1 MDNLPLLS
9 LLLLTLPTGAAL
21 IWLLPRPGQARY
33 VAAGACLVALA
44 LAMTTV
50 LRFDPAVAGFQL
62 VEQIPWIPDLKVNYL
77 VGVDGISVLF
87 LPLTALLFLGAVLA
101 SFNQVSES
109 PKAYFTL
116 LLLEGGATLGIF
128 CVLDTLFFFM
138 LWEFSIIPIYFLVS
152 LWGIGPNR
160 KPAANKYALL
170 MLAGGLPVLFA
181 FLLLA
186 LHVLDGGGDGSPFDL
201 RVLLDMRLPIAL
213 QLTVFTLLLIGF
225 GVKAPLVP
233 LHTWLPQLANEGP
246 VAVTALIAGLKIG
259 AFGLIRFAFPL
270 APEAAHAFQWLLVGL
285 GSAGILYGA
294 VVALAQTNLRPA
306 LAYLGISHIGLVI
319 LGLATFRAEGFAGA
333 VFELLN
339 FTVITGGLFL
349 MLDFLRQRT
358 GNTDVASL
366 GGAMKHLPWLGSFIL
381 LFGLATLG
389 LPGTSGFPAEF
400 LIILAALQTHTGAG
414 LAALTAMVI
423 GTGCFMVLYQRAF
436 FGPVLSSVL
445 QEAEDLLRRERVVA
459 VSLAAVVLVVG
470 FYPALFLDVIE
481 SAGKAW
487 IARLAP

>member
-9 LLLLTLPTGAAL
+9 LMLLTLPAGAAL

-33 VAAGACLVALA
+33 IAAGTALVALA
-44 LAMTTV
+44 IALAV
-50 LRFDPAVAGFQL
+50 VFRFDPAISGFQL
-62 VEQIPWIPDLKVNYL
+62 VEQIPWIPNLGVNYL
-77 VGVDGISVLF
+77 VGVDGFSVLF
-87 LPLTALLFLGAVLA
+87 LPLTALLFLGAVLT
-101 SFNQVSES
+101 SFNQVSVS
-109 PKAYFTL
+109 PKAYFSL
-116 LLLEGGATLGIF
+116 LLLEGAATLGIF

-152 LWGIGPNR
+152 LWGVGPNR

-170 MLAGGLPVLFA
+170 MLAGGLLLLFA

-186 LHVLDGGGDGSPFDL
+186 LHALDGGGGGSPFDL
-201 RVLLDMRLPIAL
+201 RLLLGMHIPATL
-213 QLTVFTLLLIGF
+213 QMTVFALLLAGF

-306 LAYLGISHIGLVI
+306 LAYLGVSHVGLVI
-319 LGLATFRAEGFAGA
+319 LGLATFRQEGIAGA

-339 FTVITGGLFL
+339 FTVIAGGSFL
-349 MLDFLRQRT
+349 VLDFLRQRVGT
-358 GNTDVASL
+358 TDVTSL
-366 GGAMKHLPWLGSFIL
+366 GGAMKHLPWLGSFFL
-381 LFGLATLG
+381 LLGLAALG

-414 LAALTAMVI
+414 LAALAAMVI
-423 GTGCFMVLYQRAF
+423 GAGCFMVLYQRAF
-436 FGPVLSSVL
+436 FGPVKNPVL
-445 QEAEDLLRRERVVA
+445 VEAEDLRMRERMVVIA
-459 VSLAAVVLVVG
+459 FALVVLVTG
-470 FYPALFLDVIE
+470 FYPALFLDIIE
-481 SAGKAW
+481 SAGQAW
-487 IARLAP
+487 IARLSP

>member
-1 MDNLPLLS
+1 MDNMPILS

-21 IWLLPRPGQARY
+21 IWLLPRPDQARY
-33 VAAGACLVALA
+33 IAAGACFAA
-44 LAMTTV
+44 LAMALAAV
-50 LRFDPAVAGFQL
+50 FYFDPADARFQFI
-62 VEQIPWIPDLKVNYL
+62 EQAPWIPNLGVNYL
-77 VGVDGISVLF
+77 VGVDGFSVLF
-87 LPLTALLFLGAVLA
+87 LPLTALLFLGAVMA
-101 SFNQVSES
+101 SFNQVSTS

-116 LLLEGGATLGIF
+116 LLLEGAATLGIF
-128 CVLDTLFFFM
+128 CALDTLLFFT

-152 LWGIGPNR
+152 LWGVGPNR

-170 MLAGGLPVLFA
+170 MLAGGLPLLFA

-186 LHVLDGGGDGSPFDL
+186 LHSLDGGGSGSPFDL
-201 RVLLDMRLPIAL
+201 RLLLDMHIPKTL
-213 QLTVFTLLLIGF
+213 QLTVFALLLVGF

-306 LAYLGISHIGLVI
+306 LAYLGVSHVGLVI
-319 LGLATFRAEGFAGA
+319 LGLATFRQEGIEGA

-339 FTVITGGLFL
+339 FTVIAGGSFL
-349 MLDFLRQRT
+349 MLEFLRQRT
-358 GNTDVASL
+358 GTTDVASL
-366 GGAMKHLPWLGSFIL
+366 GGAMKHLPWLGSFFL
-381 LFGLATLG
+381 LLGLASLG

-400 LIILAALQTHTGAG
+400 LIILAALQTHTGASI
-414 LAALTAMVI
+414 AALTAMVI

-436 FGPVLSSVL
+436 FGPAINPVLM
-445 QEAEDLLRRERVVA
+445 EAEDLRLRERLVVIA
-459 VSLAAVVLVVG
+459 LALVVLVVG
-470 FYPALFLDVIE
+470 FYPAMFLDIIE
-481 SAGKAW
+481 SAGKGW
-487 IARLAP
+487 IARLTL